1 MNQLIDESES
11 EYRCYECNA
20 YGDFDDFFEYADPG
34 ADINY
39 CYDCWY
45 NVKIE
50 YSGAYDDELFHIL
63 AQGSSIGRLKTYR
76 LYLTTVIKEH
86 LDDDDYE
93 CRLTETDKKIMNE
106 TKRLEIIENKRKEY
120 LN

>member
-1 MNQLIDESES
+1 MNQLIDESEL
-11 EYRCYECNA
+11 RCDECNG
-20 YGDFDDFFEYADPG
+20 YGHINDFFEYAEEG

-45 NVKIE
+45 NIKRE

-63 AQGSSIGRLKTYR
+63 AQGSNIGRLKTYR
-76 LYLTTVIKEH
+76 LYLTTVIKKD
-86 LDDDDYE
+86 LSIDDYF
-93 CRLTETDKKIMNE
+93 CRLADTDKKIMNE

-120 LN
+120 LK